1 MYEQVPART
10 DSHLCFLMEM
20 GECAGRIERGICEGH
35 STQIFRI
42 AWR

>member
-1 MYEQVPART
+1 MYEQVRPRPR
-10 DSHLCFLMEM
+10 SHMCFLMEM

-35 STQIFRI
+35 ATQIFKI